1 MDFFT
6 YHNLIVAF
14 GAIILLVIVLILV
27 FHKKTINV
35 YYDDVNK
42 VKIKSQ
48 VNKKGEKDGKE
59 KIFYRNGKI
68 NKISHWK
75 DGYRHGSFTV
85 YWNTGKPYIKG
96 FYVDGKLSGDYVVFD
111 HDGKTVIFKDRY

>member
-27 FHKKTINV
+27 CHKKTINV

-75 DGYRHGSFTV
+75 DGYRHGVFTV